1 MLVFATFIIGDTPFP
16 EFSAVVMLDDVQ
28 LGYYDSNVRVFILR
42 GLKSEPEDVTL
53 QEDAGVVFGHVNR
66 GMKYRASHLKQRF
79 NHTGGECLA
88 CRETEGVAAYMW
100 VMFPL

>member
-1 MLVFATFIIGDTPFP
+1 
-16 EFSAVVMLDDVQ
+16 MLDDVQ

-53 QEDAGVVFGHVNR
+53 QEDVSVVFGNTEKT
-66 GMKYRASHLKQRF
+66 MKYRASHLKQRF

-88 CRETEGVAAYMW
+88 CRETEGLAACMW
-100 VMFPL
+100 VMFTL